1 MEPIQLNN
9 AVSSV
14 ITQKEPKLTNTTPYE
29 AQNSFAS
36 VLKKTIEEIN
46 TTQQDSGAMTQKL
59 VLGEDVDLHNVMIA
73 SQKASVT
80 LQATMEVRNKAV
92 EAYQE
97 IMRMNM

>member
-14 ITQKEPKLTNTTPYE
+14 FTQTAPKSTSTTPYE

-36 VLKKTIEEIN
+36 VLKKSIEEIN
-46 TTQQDSGAMTQKL
+46 TTQQESAAMTQKL
-59 VLGEDVDLHNVMIA
+59 VLGEDVDLHNVMIT
-73 SQKASVT
+73 SQKASIT
-80 LQATMEVRNKAV
+80 LQAAMEVRNKAI

-97 IMRMNM
+97 MMRISM